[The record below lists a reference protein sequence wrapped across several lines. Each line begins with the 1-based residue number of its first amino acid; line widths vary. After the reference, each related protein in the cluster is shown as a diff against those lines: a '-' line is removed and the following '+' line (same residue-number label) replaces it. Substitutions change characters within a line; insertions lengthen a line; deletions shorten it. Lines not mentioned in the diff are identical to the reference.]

1 MSALA
6 VLHRNDLQ
14 IHTVDD
20 LYDLADRNPE
30 WLVEGLLIH
39 GPNLLIGKRN
49 VGKSRFADHLTVSAL
64 LGKAVGGVLPLDSSI
79 ERVVLVTA
87 ESGGLSERARSFR
100 AAGVPR
106 GLGHLYAVA
115 YPHGVGID
123 WWQDLAE
130 AVRADDRTLLIVD
143 NLSRLVTGSLNDDG
157 AVKPILNGL
166 DVFQQRGC
174 ASVVLAHIKDG
185 GREDTEARA
194 IGHSVMGQSFR
205 QQVTVTPGPQ
215 PGSIRLRSEGHT
227 GLAAQDF
234 TLQLGTG
241 HGTDFQLDPTSSRRE
256 RGPERQATLEE
267 AAAFYLDNDLDTLPT
282 IGARAQALVDAFGK
296 KPRTWANMLGSG
308 DRGAAFRIALEKAAR
323 TSAHAS

>member
-6 VLHRNDLQ
+6 ALHRNDLQ
-14 IHTVDD
+14 IHTLDD

-49 VGKSRFADHLTVSAL
+49 VGKSRFADHLAACAL
-64 LGKAVGGVLPLDSSI
+64 LGQPVGRVLPLESCI

-123 WWQDLAE
+123 WWQNLAD

-143 NLSRLVTGSLNDDG
+143 NLTRLVTGSLNDDG

-185 GREDTEARA
+185 GTEGPEARA

-205 QQVTVTPGPQ
+205 QQATVTPGPQ

-234 TLQLGTG
+234 TLQLGTE
-241 HGTDFQLDPTSSRRE
+241 HGTDFQLDPASLRRE
-256 RGPERQATLEE
+256 RGPQRQATLEE
-267 AAAFYLDNDLDTLPT
+267 AAAFYLDNDLEKLPT
-282 IGARAQALVDAFGK
+282 IGARAQALADGLGGTVG
-296 KPRTWANMLGSG
+296 TWRNAIGG
-308 DRGAAFRIALEKAAR
+308 GRRGAAFQARLALAQGVAR
-323 TSAHAS
+323 SA